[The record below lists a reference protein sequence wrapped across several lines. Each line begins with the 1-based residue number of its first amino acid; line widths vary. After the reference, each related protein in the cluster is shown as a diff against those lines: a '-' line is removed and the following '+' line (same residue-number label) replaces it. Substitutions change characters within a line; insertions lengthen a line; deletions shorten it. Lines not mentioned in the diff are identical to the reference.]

1 MIQKAGFFLQMVS
14 LAGLPVV
21 SYCDL
26 MFQIHFLSMPIAILV
41 SVCLFGI
48 GGILR
53 QLK

>member
-1 MIQKAGFFLQMVS
+1 MIQKIGFFLQFAA

-26 MFQIHFLSMPIAILV
+26 MFRIHFLSMPIAILIAV
-41 SVCLFGI
+41 SLFGI
-48 GGILR
+48 GTLLR